1 MTTCFKCQKKFPFFT
16 IREAK
21 RPNPLGDGY
30 LCETCYRPY
39 HLVLEKYSANIK
51 KIDTD
56 PTAAA
61 WVALCCHL
69 AAKQINLE
77 RTITAVLCGVFE
89 AESSWKVCRQKAMAL
104 AAKAMTTIPSD
115 SDGHLFLKALFN
127 CAEKLSTSP
136 PRKVTIRLHASVMG
150 DVVPDIEYQA
160 LLRSGATID
169 ELNTLAASLPGHQ
182 WLTTPEPDAQKQDKK

>member
-89 AESSWKVCRQKAMAL
+89 AESSWKVCRKKAMEL
-104 AAKAMTTIPSD
+104 AAKAMSMIPSD
-115 SDGHLFLKALFN
+115 SNGQMFLTALFN
-127 CAEKLSTSP
+127 LAEKMSTSP
-136 PRKVTIRLHASVMG
+136 ARELSIRLHASVMG
-150 DVVPDIEYQA
+150 DKVPDIEYQA
-160 LLRSGATID
+160 LLHSGVTID
-169 ELNTLAASLPGHQ
+169 ELNALIQSLSGYQ
-182 WLTTPEPDAQKQDKK
+182 WLCAPGPRLLRMGKS